1 VARPRAAPPFAALGT
16 RRALPVDFVSFDR
29 LVLQLLMTIV
39 MAIRAGW
46 RDARENRP
54 PFLWTG

>member
-1 VARPRAAPPFAALGT
+1 
-16 RRALPVDFVSFDR
+16 VSFDR